1 MVFSGLGSKPVAT
14 VSTGMASKPVA
25 QFFGS
30 GLKTGSYSLMI
41 WVLKSPWWFFG
52 LDLKAK

>member
-41 WVLKSPWWFFG
+41 WVLKSP
-52 LDLKAK
+52 